1 MANNIKTKEEKFRTG
16 NIKMFSTFLFFLSLS
31 PESQLMMLFIQANTP
46 IKE

>member
-1 MANNIKTKEEKFRTG
+1 MANNIKTKEEKISDRKYCNVFD
-16 NIKMFSTFLFFLSLS
+16 FPFFFSLS